1 MRSMLVMSLAL
12 LPPLVASFWM
22 RIQLQRAEQ
31 DLGAWAELEGSPVE
45 D

>member
-12 LPPLVASFWM
+12 LPPLAASLWM
-22 RIQLQRAEQ
+22 RLQLHLAEQ
-31 DLGAWAELEGSPVE
+31 DLGARTGLEGASLE